1 MESTSSSQRLLQIG
15 SNALFLLS
23 DMMLSEELMLTTI
36 EGGWNELSSATGVD
50 GLIESVTLEEMSLTC
65 EGAVNTM
72 RFDLEQ
78 F

>member
-23 DMMLSEELMLTTI
+23 DMMLSEELMLNTI

-50 GLIESVTLEEMSLTC
+50 GLIESVTFEEMSLTC
-65 EGAVNTM
+65 EGAVDTV

>member
-23 DMMLSEELMLTTI
+23 DMMLSEELMLNTI

-50 GLIESVTLEEMSLTC
+50 GLIESVTSEEMSLTC
-65 EGAVNTM
+65 EGAVDTV